1 MEKSMPSSYEIVEE
15 MLAEVSEAGDDL
27 RLFEEISPFQEIA
40 LFFTG
45 FDYDEQYI
53 DEDDEDEIP
62 LEDRRD
68 VEKYILYIHKDSS
81 QDDFVFPALE
91 GGSEPSDDEARDL
104 QKIYLIHDLHDDSWH
119 QNWDESDDVKYTTEQ
134 MDGVLAVLHKRYFE

>member
-1 MEKSMPSSYEIVEE
+1 MPSSYEIVEE
-15 MLAEVSEAGDDL
+15 LLTEVSVDSEDL
-27 RLFEEISPFQEIA
+27 EPGEDVSPFPEIA

-53 DEDDEDEIP
+53 DEDDEEDIP

-68 VEKYILYIHKDSS
+68 VEKYTLYIHKNSS
-81 QDDFVFPALE
+81 QEDFVFPVLE
-91 GGSEPSDDEARDL
+91 DGSEPSDDEARDL

-119 QNWDESDDVKYTTEQ
+119 QNWDESDDVSYTADQ
-134 MDGVLAVLHKRYFE
+134 MDGVLTDLHERYF